1 MNQKASP
8 PAGDLHTE
16 MIRQILDDIK
26 ELRTDIRSMQS
37 EAKSDR
43 KEFYMALGVL
53 RESITGNGKEGLA
66 VRVDRNTSFRK
77 SVTKLLWVLFTP
89 VYGGLIALVVK
100 MLFHG

>member
-1 MNQKASP
+1 
-8 PAGDLHTE
+8 
-16 MIRQILDDIK
+16 
-26 ELRTDIRSMQS
+26 
-37 EAKSDR
+37 
-43 KEFYMALGVL
+43 
-53 RESITGNGKEGLA
+53 